1 MSKEEFLRGEVPLFF
16 SGNNVPRI
24 KVYESEYDKNK
35 VFSNLAM
42 SFKKPSI
49 NSSSFIDYFNYVD
62 SFSKARTQLEQILN
76 NDTFSTPKPTSL
88 IKFLIKLVNNKNAR
102 VLDFFAGSYVI
113 IVSVVKSLIKSRVLV
128 LLQNIKTLKNSNL
141 CVV

>member
-1 MSKEEFLRGEVPLFF
+1 MRGEVPLFF

-76 NDTFSTPKPTSL
+76 NDTF
-88 IKFLIKLVNNKNAR
+88 
-102 VLDFFAGSYVI
+102 
-113 IVSVVKSLIKSRVLV
+113 
-128 LLQNIKTLKNSNL
+128 
-141 CVV
+141 